1 MEALYPGRGHKV
13 ESETHR
19 RSENGSRVPR
29 GLGFFTL
36 PPTGSRNLDLVR
48 ETALGTKYNI
58 TFWEKMVYDVI
69 IVVLGA

>member
-1 MEALYPGRGHKV
+1 M
-13 ESETHR
+13 
-19 RSENGSRVPR
+19 PR

-36 PPTGSRNLDLVR
+36 PPTGSRNLDLFR

>member
-1 MEALYPGRGHKV
+1 M
-13 ESETHR
+13 
-19 RSENGSRVPR
+19 PR

-48 ETALGTKYNI
+48 ETALGPKYNI
-58 TFWEKMVYDVI
+58 TFWENRVNDVI